1 MYPFS
6 ASFTCNSSD
15 ELILCKLCR
24 GMNHLHQL
32 KPHSII
38 HRDLTPRY
46 CNLNFVLKVYFEGIK
61 MVGLVRNPTIFQYN
75 ARERMSHSPFISLTE
90 MSYKMK
96 QDTLRSQSP
105 VYAKLLRKKM
115 HLHTKWL
122 GEQVHVRS
130 FIFLKVKHFFEFEKI
145 LRQFYDIFRSLHG
158 TWGLSP
164 RIIWE
169 EYWCLLL
176 CCNST
181 WGKTKWKK

>member
-75 ARERMSHSPFISLTE
+75 TRERMSHSPFISLTE
-90 MSYKMK
+90 MCYKMK
-96 QDTLRSQSP
+96 QGTLRLQSP

-115 HLHTKWL
+115 QLVTK
-122 GEQVHVRS
+122 
-130 FIFLKVKHFFEFEKI
+130 
-145 LRQFYDIFRSLHG
+145 
-158 TWGLSP
+158 
-164 RIIWE
+164 
-169 EYWCLLL
+169 
-176 CCNST
+176 
-181 WGKTKWKK
+181 